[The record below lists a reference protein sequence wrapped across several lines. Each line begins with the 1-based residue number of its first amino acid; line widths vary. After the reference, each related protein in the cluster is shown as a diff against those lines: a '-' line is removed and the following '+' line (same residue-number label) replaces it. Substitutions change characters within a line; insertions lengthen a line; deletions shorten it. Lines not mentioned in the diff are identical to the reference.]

1 MEPRDCEI
9 EQIPG
14 LFPGWSLELIQL
26 RPRCDTT
33 AVSDLAFRSHRII
46 RLHAGSALAIRGSV
60 PADSSC
66 VLFSASQSANPRFL
80 GQPLTPN
87 RLLRAGAGAHIDLFV
102 PSGAMLLTLVV
113 KSRRSM
119 PRSGVLLY
127 EDGNGPLPV
136 LAELRVS
143 AVVSA
148 CRLVNKRFPSPVTLT
163 ELSRHCGVAQR
174 TLEYAF
180 RQVYDTTPLA
190 FIRSQRLT
198 RNRMALFSA
207 RASTSISDTARA
219 CGFTHMSQYC
229 KDYRR
234 LFGETPSM
242 TLARGRLIHERAACE
257 VKASRPPLLS
267 GRAKFR

>member
-1 MEPRDCEI
+1 MEPLDCEI

-14 LFPGWSLELIQL
+14 LFPGWRLELIQL
-26 RPRCDTT
+26 APRCDTT
-33 AVSDLAFRSHRII
+33 AVSCVAFRSHRIL

-60 PADSSC
+60 PANSSC
-66 VLFSASQSANPRFL
+66 VLFSASQPANVRFL

-87 RLLRAGAGAHIDLFV
+87 RLVRAGARAHVELFV
-102 PSGAMLLTLVV
+102 PSGAVLLMLVV
-113 KSRRSM
+113 ESRRSM
-119 PRSGVLLY
+119 PRQRRAALRRWQWHAPGSG
-127 EDGNGPLPV
+127 GI
-136 LAELRVS
+136 ARFRRRF
-143 AVVSA
+143 A
-148 CRLVNKRFPSPVTLT
+148 CRLLNKRFPSPVTLT

-198 RNRMALFSA
+198 RNRMALLGA

-219 CGFTHMSQYC
+219 CGFTHMGQYC

-242 TLARGRLIHERAACE
+242 TLARGRLIHERAARS
-257 VKASRPPLLS
+257 KGLTDSRKPH
-267 GRAKFR
+267 RAGVR

>member
-1 MEPRDCEI
+1 MQPLNGEI

-14 LFPGWSLELIQL
+14 LFPGWGLELIQL
-26 RPRCDTT
+26 APRCDTT
-33 AVSDLAFRSHRII
+33 AVSCVAFRSHRIL
-46 RLHAGSALAIRGSV
+46 RLHAGSALAIRGRV
-60 PADSSC
+60 PTRCSC
-66 VLFSASQSANPRFL
+66 VLFSASQPANVRFL

-87 RLLRAGAGAHIDLFV
+87 RLVRAGAGAYVDLFV
-102 PSGAMLLTLVV
+102 PSGADLLILVV
-113 KSRRSM
+113 ESRRSM

-127 EDGNGPLPV
+127 EDGNPTPQV
-136 LAELRVS
+136 LDELRVS
-143 AVVSA
+143 PVVSA
-148 CRLVNKRFPSPVTLT
+148 CRLVDKRFPAPFTLT

-198 RNRMALFSA
+198 RNRMALLAA

-219 CGFTHMSQYC
+219 CGFTHMGQYC

-242 TLARGRLIHERAACE
+242 TLARGRMIHERAARRRDLPIA
-257 VKASRPPLLS
+257 ASRS
-267 GRAKFR
+267 

>member
-1 MEPRDCEI
+1 MQRLDDEI

-14 LFPGWSLELIQL
+14 LFPGWRLELVQL
-26 RPRCDTT
+26 GPRCDTT
-33 AVSDLAFRSHRII
+33 AVSCVAFRSHRIL

-60 PADSSC
+60 PTRSSC
-66 VLFSASQSANPRFL
+66 VLFSASQPANVRFL
-80 GQPLTPN
+80 GQRLTPN
-87 RLLRAGAGAHIDLFV
+87 RLVRAGAGAHVDLFV
-102 PSGAMLLTLVV
+102 PSGADLSMLVV
-113 KSRRSM
+113 ESRQSM

-127 EDGNGPLPV
+127 EDGNGMLPV
-136 LAELRVS
+136 REDLRVS

-148 CRLVNKRFPSPVTLT
+148 CRLVDKRFPAPVTLT

-180 RQVYDTTPLA
+180 RHVYDTTPLA

-198 RNRMALFSA
+198 RNRMALLSA

-219 CGFTHMSQYC
+219 CGFTHMGQYC

-234 LFGETPSM
+234 LFGETPST
-242 TLARGRLIHERAACE
+242 TLARRQFLLARTG
-257 VKASRPPLLS
+257 PPRDEGIDS
-267 GRAKFR
+267 A